1 MEVLLEAIADIPNL
15 SDRHLILIYSRN
27 RVFGV
32 FLRKFWVNPNKK
44 PRFLT

>member
-15 SDRHLILIYSRN
+15 SDRHLILIYSGCPRN

-32 FLRKFWVNPNKK
+32 FAEILG
-44 PRFLT
+44 